1 MEHMKKSE
9 DIKELEDILIGLLIK
24 LDAPMVDQMIAL
36 AIMRAANVQQDMI
49 NWVATFID
57 KEDLLTADLFMR
69 QLKLQANNVQ
79 IADNH

>member
-1 MEHMKKSE
+1 
-9 DIKELEDILIGLLIK
+9 
-24 LDAPMVDQMIAL
+24 MVDQMIAL

-57 KEDLLTADLFMR
+57 KEDQLTADLFLR

-79 IADNH
+79 IADNR